1 MSTKSPRTPDLSA
14 LGESWVMASTA
25 SIREGDVLENM
36 QEKQADHDRPELASP
51 TPTPRSVRTRNSRT
65 PDEEQHKES
74 RQKPN
79 DKLLQSSES
88 LASSSSSWMS
98 TSGPE
103 LIMPSIYEAPISEAS
118 WVAPNMRSATATA
131 AAAKKSVDKGTGMRK
146 RRKITTNPES
156 TRSPD
161 AGSSTSEAEQNIKQG
176 PLARFISSLNQRTTL
191 RNTINTLLVA
201 IILHLL
207 FLPEIIYSKQ
217 ELCSIP
223 GIKSLYPSSC
233 IQLYPRNPSHNP
245 TTNNNNNNKP
255 ITPEETIFAA
265 QTHLESIFTSS
276 LATLLP
282 LAPILKE
289 SEAKLQ
295 SLQSTL
301 QTTFPS
307 ARHALALEFQGGDS
321 ALRTAV
327 WEFDSLRADLRSAI
341 DSLLASPPTKEST
354 GTSIARDTRLAAQLR
369 RRAEYLDRLRSQIH
383 GKTEGL
389 ATRFGTLDDH
399 LTAVDGIISR
409 ETRRASLDSLVGGGT
424 GGDGLG
430 GFQSVLHSLSRYT
443 FGTKLLRGSA
453 SGSAGSE
460 ASASEAAAGEAGEEE
475 GEREDMPG
483 PATTLAMM
491 RLAATHHVPVA
502 DSVEKLSRQLR
513 DLQPSSC
520 AMARQKYLSRIPDDP
535 RSTGNLNHDAMRPKG
550 DRQI

>member
-1 MSTKSPRTPDLSA
+1 MSTKPPRTPDRSA

-25 SIREGDVLENM
+25 SIREGDVLENV
-36 QEKQADHDRPELASP
+36 QEKQADHDRLELASP
-51 TPTPRSVRTRNSRT
+51 TPTPRSVRNSNSGT
-65 PDEEQHKES
+65 SNEEQHKES
-74 RQKPN
+74 KQKQKPN
-79 DKLLQSSES
+79 DKLSQSSES
-88 LASSSSSWMS
+88 LVSSSSSWIS

-131 AAAKKSVDKGTGMRK
+131 AKQAAHLLQKQNKTPSKDLYQ
-146 RRKITTNPES
+146 
-156 TRSPD
+156 
-161 AGSSTSEAEQNIKQG
+161 GSSTPSANEPPSAT
-176 PLARFISSLNQRTTL
+176 SSTPSSSPPYFT
-191 RNTINTLLVA
+191 
-201 IILHLL
+201 
-207 FLPEIIYSKQ
+207 FYFSPEIIHSMQ

-233 IQLYPRNPSHNP
+233 VQLDPRHPSLNP
-245 TTNNNNNNKP
+245 TTNNNNNKP

-289 SEAKLQ
+289 SESKLQ

-307 ARHALALEFQGGDS
+307 ARHALALEFQGGNS

-443 FGTKLLRGSA
+443 FGTKLFGG
-453 SGSAGSE
+453 SGSGSTGSE
-460 ASASEAAAGEAGEEE
+460 ASASEATAGEAGEEE
-475 GEREDMPG
+475 GEDMPG

-513 DLQPSSC
+513 DLQR
-520 AMARQKYLSRIPDDP
+520 ARG
-535 RSTGNLNHDAMRPKG
+535 STWVHYD
-550 DRQI
+550 